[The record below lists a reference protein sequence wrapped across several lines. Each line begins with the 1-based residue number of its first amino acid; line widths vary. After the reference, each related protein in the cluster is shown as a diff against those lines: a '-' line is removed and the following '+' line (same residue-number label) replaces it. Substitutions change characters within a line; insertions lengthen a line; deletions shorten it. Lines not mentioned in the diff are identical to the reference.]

1 VCPLPHCDLG
11 PTQLDQNNLFS
22 ALWSWISLRHCTYI
36 QQKEGTRPAWALCGQ
51 QLVFLRQGPM
61 LPRQASNLEEAGL
74 KLLIFLPLLSQCW
87 DDLAPTTSALWGLKM
102 EPGAPMY

>member
-1 VCPLPHCDLG
+1 
-11 PTQLDQNNLFS
+11 
-22 ALWSWISLRHCTYI
+22 
-36 QQKEGTRPAWALCGQ
+36 
-51 QLVFLRQGPM
+51 M